1 VLRPR
6 RIGIMLAKQSM
17 RRKDK
22 DSPRG
27 KEERERAGDSEGV
40 VRLPVSAY
48 QEDSEVVLRRAQKSM
63 AFDDPTTK
71 LVPESLNEGGG
82 VLTWRM

>member
-27 KEERERAGDSEGV
+27 KEGGERAGDSEGA

-82 VLTWRM
+82 GY